1 MKKYRKNLYNSFY
14 EKHPASRHCC
24 HYHRSFG
31 FTYTEF
37 YLLTSIGPAAII
49 DSSTLNCLKFSE
61 NNFASFD
68 DSLS

>member
-1 MKKYRKNLYNSFY
+1 MKKYRKNIYNSFM
-14 EKHPASRHCC
+14 KNTPPVVIAAIIIAVVV
-24 HYHRSFG
+24 